1 MKEIAFNGDPA
12 VKALALA
19 RLRSHIA
26 QGTFRYNPAWSDLG
40 GSALGCVIEGSEP
53 EKYAETTGYP
63 LPLVMILDRL
73 VNDLKGGLE
82 VAAEF
87 AEAWLEGT
95 AVGADLSAIV
105 TRTLMF
111 ILEDPILVSQSHR
124 SEAVE
129 RCRQTV
135 LDLHRRS
142 LAGEEIARQ
151 EWRRARSASLEASDS
166 VFDDKLVRAVGLT
179 VEAAAWPGDMRT
191 VLSDTLSAR
200 AGLDIKLALAE
211 IGWTD
216 EDENRVLHTMEAS
229 EGKQTHLEGLERV
242 FAVLGAEDPAFEVR
256 MRERVKQSAKFSLS
270 NAIVG
275 RFVLDALA
283 KAPAASLSD
292 GPVKAAA
299 VG

>member
-1 MKEIAFNGDPA
+1 MKEVAFNGDPA
-12 VKALALA
+12 VKALALT

-40 GSALGCVIEGSEP
+40 GSSLGCVIEGSEP
-53 EKYAETTGYP
+53 EKYAEMIGYP

-73 VNDLKGGLE
+73 VNDLKGGIE

-87 AEAWLEGT
+87 AEAWLERA
-95 AVGADLSAIV
+95 AVGADLSTIV
-105 TRTLMF
+105 TRTLIF
-111 ILEDPILVSQSHR
+111 ILEDPILVGQSKR
-124 SEAVE
+124 SDAVE

-142 LAGEEIARQ
+142 LAGEDVARQ

-166 VFDDKLVRAVGLT
+166 VFDEKLVRAVGLT
-179 VEAAAWPGDMRT
+179 IEAAAWPGDMRT

-216 EDENRVLHTMEAS
+216 EDENRVLHTMEES

-242 FAVLGAEDPAFEVR
+242 FAVLGADDPAFEVR
-256 MRERVKQSAKFSLS
+256 MRERVQQSAKFSLS

-275 RFVLDALA
+275 RFILDALA
-283 KAPAASLSD
+283 DAPAASLSER
-292 GPVKAAA
+292 PVRAAA
-299 VG
+299 LG